1 MIKQFN
7 NVISDSIENLTGSG
21 RIIKDY
27 EKTSDLMQFVLRV
40 KQKFIVEKELFFMLS
55 MSAIWMCV
63 FIYFILYVF
72 TR

>member
-27 EKTSDLMQFVLRV
+27 EKTSDLMQFILRV

>member
-40 KQKFIVEKELFFMLS
+40 KQKFVVEKELFFMLS

>member
-63 FIYFILYVF
+63 FIYFLLHVF
-72 TR
+72 TG